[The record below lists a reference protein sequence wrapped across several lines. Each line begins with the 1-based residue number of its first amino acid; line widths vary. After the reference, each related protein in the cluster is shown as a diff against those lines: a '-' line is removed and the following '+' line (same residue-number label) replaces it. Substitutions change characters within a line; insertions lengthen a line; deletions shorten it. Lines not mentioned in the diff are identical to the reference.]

1 MGLFGSSSNK
11 PQPGKPAPPPKTGQM
26 PRPAQA
32 NPAKPGAQPAP
43 PAVKKTSSMP
53 RPAQPAKPGVQLPRT
68 GAQPPGPGHKTTTI
82 RLAGTAGRPAGAGQA
97 PVARPVNAETA
108 KRAAGL
114 QERKPVGK
122 ILEEMGVC
130 TSAQVRQAL
139 QAQHDMPGKKLG
151 EILIEIGHAT
161 PEQVTEALAKQFQ
174 IPFVT
179 LQNLKI
185 APEVIN
191 MVPRAVAEENR
202 IMPIK
207 MNGRTVT
214 IAMTDPLD
222 LFTLDNLRFILNTD
236 IDCVL
241 ATPEDVKGSIGRHYG
256 SAEKTEFDNAIMA
269 ATQTQTDVAI
279 RGSDMEEGE
288 ATVDDA
294 PVIRFVQLMITEAVK
309 SRTSDIHVEPMEKK
323 LRIRYRIDGVCQ
335 EVNSPGKRLQGAV
348 LSRIKIMAEMDI
360 AEKRKPQDGRIKIN
374 AGGHDLDIRVSA
386 LPATHGESMVMRLL
400 DKETGLVDMEALGFH
415 AQDHKRFQ
423 GLIKRPNGV
432 ILITGPTGSGKTT
445 TLYAAL
451 KQLNRPDV
459 KIITAENPVEYNL
472 SGINQAQV
480 RAQIGMTF
488 ARILRAMLRQAPNI
502 ILVGEIRD
510 TETAE
515 IAIQAALTGH
525 LVFSTLHT
533 NDAPSAVTRLLDM
546 GVKPFLVASSIQA
559 IMAQRLI
566 RMLCPACK
574 VPMKAEA
581 AELAALGL
589 RQQDVAGR
597 TLFGPKGCDQCKGTG
612 YKGRKG
618 IFELMELDATL
629 RDMAFRRE
637 PTMKMRETARMN
649 GMVTLLEDGVR
660 KILDGLTS
668 IGEIL
673 SITHRVDITY

>member
-1 MGLFGSSSNK
+1 MGLFSSQPNIPK
-11 PQPGKPAPPPKTGQM
+11 PTPAGGKAPAPKSGVLP
-26 PRPAQA
+26 
-32 NPAKPGAQPAP
+32 KPGSPLP
-43 PAVKKTSSMP
+43 PQ
-53 RPAQPAKPGVQLPRT
+53 PAQPPSV
-68 GAQPPGPGHKTTTI
+68 GHKTTTI
-82 RLAGTAGRPAGAGQA
+82 RLAGTAAKAPDPLGKP

-114 QERKPVGK
+114 QERKPLGK
-122 ILEEMGVC
+122 ILEEMGVI

-139 QAQHDMPGKKLG
+139 QMQHDKPGKKLG
-151 EILIEIGHAT
+151 EIILELSLAT
-161 PEQVTEALAKQFQ
+161 PEQITEALAKQFQ
-174 IPFVT
+174 IPYVT

-185 APEVIN
+185 APQVIN

-241 ATPEDVKGSIGRHYG
+241 ATPNDVQGAIQRHYG
-256 SAEKTEFDNAIMA
+256 SAEKSELDNAIMA
-269 ATQTQTDVAI
+269 ATQTQTDVTVRNAE
-279 RGSDMEEGE
+279 METEGE
-288 ATVDDA
+288 VTADDA
-294 PVIRFVQLMITEAVK
+294 PVIKFVQLMVGEAVK
-309 SRTSDIHVEPMEKK
+309 ARVSDIHVEPMEKK

-335 EVNSPGKRLQGAV
+335 EMNSPGKRLQGAV
-348 LSRIKIMAEMDI
+348 LSRIKIMSDMDI

-374 AGGHDLDIRVSA
+374 AGGHDLDIRVSS
-386 LPATHGESMVMRLL
+386 LPATHGESIVMRLL
-400 DKETGLVDMEALGFH
+400 DKETGLVDLEGLGFH
-415 AQDHKRFQ
+415 ANDHKKFNQ
-423 GLIKRPNGV
+423 LIKRPNGV

-472 SGINQAQV
+472 AGINQSHV
-480 RAQIGMTF
+480 RANIGLTF

-533 NDAPSAVTRLLDM
+533 NDAPSAITRLLDM

-559 IMAQRLI
+559 IMGQRLV

-574 VPMKAEA
+574 VPVKPEP

-589 RQQDVAGR
+589 RPQDIVGR
-597 TLFGPKGCDQCKGTG
+597 TVCGPKGCDQCKGTG
-612 YKGRKG
+612 YRGRKG
-618 IFELMELDATL
+618 IFELMEMNATL
-629 RDMAFRRE
+629 RDMAFKRE
-637 PTMKMRETARMN
+637 PTNKMRETARLN

-660 KILDGLTS
+660 KVLDGLTS
-668 IGEIL
+668 IPEVL
-673 SITHRVDITY
+673 SITHRVDISY

>member
-1 MGLFGSSSNK
+1 VGS
-11 PQPGKPAPPPKTGQM
+11 
-26 PRPAQA
+26 
-32 NPAKPGAQPAP
+32 
-43 PAVKKTSSMP
+43 
-53 RPAQPAKPGVQLPRT
+53 
-68 GAQPPGPGHKTTTI
+68 GAQPPSVGHKTTTI
-82 RLAGTAGRPAGAGQA
+82 RLAGAAAKPDPAGKA
-97 PVARPVNAETA
+97 PAARPVNAETA

-114 QERKPVGK
+114 QERKPLGK
-122 ILEEMGVC
+122 ILEEMGVVNG
-130 TSAQVRQAL
+130 AKVRLAL
-139 QAQHDMPGKKLG
+139 QTQHDKPGKKLG
-151 EILIEIGHAT
+151 EILIEMAAAT

-241 ATPEDVKGSIGRHYG
+241 ATPTDVQGAIQRHYG
-256 SAEKTEFDNAIMA
+256 SAAQTELENAIMT
-269 ATQTQTDVAI
+269 ATQTQTDVTI
-279 RGSDMEEGE
+279 RDDKMEEGE
-288 ATVDDA
+288 ASADDA
-294 PVIRFVQLMITEAVK
+294 PVIKFVQQMIADAVK
-309 SRTSDIHVEPMEKK
+309 MRASDIHVEPMEKK
-323 LRIRYRIDGVCQ
+323 LRIRYRVDGVCQ
-335 EVNSPGKRLQGAV
+335 EVASPGKRLQGAV
-348 LSRIKIMAEMDI
+348 LSRIKIMSDMDI
-360 AEKRKPQDGRIKIN
+360 AEKRKPQDGRIKI
-374 AGGHDLDIRVSA
+374 AASGHELDIRVSSM
-386 LPATHGESMVMRLL
+386 PASHGESVVMRLL
-400 DKETGLVDMEALGFH
+400 DKETGLVGMEEMGFH
-415 AQDHKRFQ
+415 ATDFKKFRM
-423 GLIKRPNGV
+423 LIKRPNGV
-432 ILITGPTGSGKTT
+432 VLITGPTGSGKTT
-445 TLYAAL
+445 TLYGAL
-451 KQLNRPDV
+451 RELNRPDV
-459 KIITAENPVEYNL
+459 KIITAENPVEYNMT
-472 SGINQAQV
+472 GINQAQV
-480 RAQIGMTF
+480 RTHIGMTF

-559 IMAQRLI
+559 IMGQRLV
-566 RMLCPACK
+566 RMLCTTCK
-574 VPMKAEA
+574 VPVKPEP

-589 RQQDVAGR
+589 RPQDVAGR
-597 TLFGPKGCDQCKGTG
+597 TLYGPKGCDLCKGTG

-618 IFELMELDATL
+618 IFELMEMNATL
-629 RDMAFRRE
+629 REMAFKRE
-637 PTMKMRETARMN
+637 PTLKLRETARLN

-660 KILDGLTS
+660 KIMDGMTS
-668 IGEIL
+668 ISEIL
-673 SITHRVDITY
+673 SITHRVDINY

>member
-1 MGLFGSSSNK
+1 MGLFNNSKSDK
-11 PQPGKPAPPPKTGQM
+11 PPPVPGKPNPPRAGSPPPKSG
-26 PRPAQA
+26 
-32 NPAKPGAQPAP
+32 
-43 PAVKKTSSMP
+43 
-53 RPAQPAKPGVQLPRT
+53 GVP
-68 GAQPPGPGHKTTTI
+68 QPPGPGQKTTTI
-82 RLAGTAGRPAGAGQA
+82 RLAGAAARSSDATGKPPA
-97 PVARPVNAETA
+97 ARPVNAETA

-114 QERKPVGK
+114 QERKPLGK
-122 ILEEMGVC
+122 ILEEMGVV

-139 QAQHDMPGKKLG
+139 QQQHDNPGKKLG
-151 EILIEIGHAT
+151 EILIELRAAT

-185 APEVIN
+185 APQIIN

-241 ATPEDVKGSIGRHYG
+241 ATPTDVQGAIQRHYG
-256 SAEKTEFDNAIMA
+256 SAEKSELDNAIMA
-269 ATQTQTDVAI
+269 ATQTQTDVTI

-288 ATVDDA
+288 ASADDA
-294 PVIRFVQLMITEAVK
+294 PVIKFVQMMISEAVK
-309 SRTSDIHVEPMEKK
+309 MRASDIHVEPMEKK
-323 LRIRYRIDGVCQ
+323 LRIRYRVDGVCQ
-335 EVNSPGKRLQGAV
+335 EMNSPGKRLQGAV
-348 LSRIKIMAEMDI
+348 LSRIKIMSDMDI

-374 AGGHDLDIRVSA
+374 AAGHDLDIRVSA
-386 LPATHGESMVMRLL
+386 MPATHGESIVMRLL
-400 DKETGLVDMEALGFH
+400 DKETGLVDMEGLGFH
-415 AQDHKRFQ
+415 PNDNKRFQ
-423 GLIKRPNGV
+423 SLIKRPNGV

-451 KQLNRPDV
+451 KSLNKPDV

-472 SGINQAQV
+472 AGINQSQV
-480 RAQIGMTF
+480 RAHIGLTF

-533 NDAPSAVTRLLDM
+533 NDAPSAITRLLDM

-559 IMAQRLI
+559 IMAQRLV
-566 RMLCPACK
+566 RMLCPSCK
-574 VPMKAEA
+574 VQVKPEP

-589 RQQDVAGR
+589 RVQDIAGR
-597 TLFGPKGCDQCKGTG
+597 TLYGPKGCDACKGTG
-612 YKGRKG
+612 YRGRKG
-618 IFELMELDATL
+618 IFELMEMNVTL
-629 RDMAFRRE
+629 RDMAFKRE
-637 PTMKMRETARMN
+637 PTLKIRETARLN

-660 KILDGLTS
+660 KVLDGLTS
-668 IGEIL
+668 VNEIL
-673 SITHRVDITY
+673 TITHRVDISY